1 MINNS
6 LPDINYRI
14 LKSLLDFLSLV
25 MDRSCLNKMTSSN
38 LAIVFGPNLVWSR
51 DQNIPDPYVV
61 AILICVRE
69 VGRGEEGLDIWKA
82 HSLLLVER
90 SHKIVVKLDNFLWC
104 EFESKLDSVW
114 IDNNVFRLHYKATVM
129 VFVAASLMVTS
140 RQFFGD
146 PIDCIVDNVPG
157 DIMDTYCWIH
167 STFTIPNKISGE
179 VGKDMPFPGI
189 SPIADLE
196 PGTEV
201 KFHKYYQWV
210 CFFLFFEA
218 ALFYVPRHL
227 WKSSEGG
234 KISMLVGELMEPLL
248 EEEKRSDQISLIVK
262 YFTTHRGTHTLYA
275 LRDDPMALVFP
286 KVTKCTFNKY
296 GPSGTIEVK
305 DGLCV
310 LPLNI
315 INEKI
320 FIFLWF
326 WLIVIA
332 AISGLFLI
340 YRLFVL
346 LGFQIRVA
354 LITYRGGRSTKRD
367 HVASILNAP
376 SFSYMEKIGDWLVLY
391 LLCKNLDVLTVN
403 ELIKHLRKSTEMS
416 DEKSENYEA

>member
-1 MINNS
+1 M
-6 LPDINYRI
+6 LGVFQP
-14 LKSLLDFLSLV
+14 LTAFL
-25 MDRSCLNKMTSSN
+25 
-38 LAIVFGPNLVWSR
+38 
-51 DQNIPDPYVV
+51 
-61 AILICVRE
+61 
-69 VGRGEEGLDIWKA
+69 
-82 HSLLLVER
+82 
-90 SHKIVVKLDNFLWC
+90 
-104 EFESKLDSVW
+104 KLDSVW

-275 LRDDPMALVFP
+275 LRYFFCEVLNFVNVILQIYFIDYFLNYEFTNYGTRVLEYSEMDSSERDDPMALVFP

-416 DEKSENYEA
+416 DEKSETMKLNSSV